1 MGRAQ
6 GVETHKGRWTLEDF
20 HLTVHFADRKSPD
33 KTWLVIGLG
42 MNRRGT
48 KSLAHL
54 IDPRFTDK
62 WFIEMIR
69 QGADMNPYYFT
80 KKW

>member
-1 MGRAQ
+1 
-6 GVETHKGRWTLEDF
+6 
-20 HLTVHFADRKSPD
+20 
-33 KTWLVIGLG
+33 